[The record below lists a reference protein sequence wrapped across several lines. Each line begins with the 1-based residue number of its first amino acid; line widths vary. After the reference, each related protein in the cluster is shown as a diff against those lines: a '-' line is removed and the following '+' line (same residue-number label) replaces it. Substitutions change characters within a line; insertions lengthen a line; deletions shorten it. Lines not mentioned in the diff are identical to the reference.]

1 MIEKTGAV
9 EPIATI
15 RSRSGRVWNVL
26 SWSGEKTMTVA
37 GEYDQFASH
46 IRNAIAFGT
55 VLVESADPAFRR
67 KWESVAAKVAK
78 EAAIASDAG

>member
-1 MIEKTGAV
+1 MSEKAGGSGEAV
-9 EPIATI
+9 ATI

-26 SWSGEKTMTVA
+26 SWSGETRIVA
-37 GEYDQFASH
+37 GEYDQFASR

-67 KWESVAAKVAK
+67 KWESVAAKVAQ
-78 EAAIASDAG
+78 EAALASDAG